1 MKKATI
7 THVSIKVRDI
17 EKSRRFYAKLCE
29 ALGMKEVRSSESGFA
44 YANDEFSIWVGKAK
58 DATKHS
64 RGIVGYDHVA
74 FSASS
79 RKQVDDLQKMLKKEK
94 FRILYP
100 AEEHPEFAPG
110 YYSVSFFDPD
120 GTIMELL
127 HLHKGKGA
135 YG

>member
-1 MKKATI
+1 MKKSTI
-7 THVSIKVRDI
+7 SHVVIKVRDPG
-17 EKSRRFYAKLCE
+17 KSKPFYQSLCGMI
-29 ALGMKEVRSSESGFA
+29 GMKEVYSSKRGFA
-44 YANDEFSIWVGKAK
+44 YANGAFSIWVSKARYE
-58 DATKHS
+58 TKHP
-64 RGIVGYDHVA
+64 RGTIGYDHIA

-79 RKQVDDLQKMLKKEK
+79 RKQVYDLQKMLTKGR

-120 GTIMELL
+120 GNIMEFLYL
-127 HLHKGKGA
+127 PKGRGS